1 MMFIELSKRDVAKGA
16 NLRECF
22 AEDSNALL
30 TFRAARIVLAGS
42 KFVLDH
48 GVADHQ
54 LEILWNFDEFVLR
67 RAAIQQKRMCRA
79 PKAGN
84 KLVHDSHARA
94 DKFVLCFLAQLSQ
107 FRAVDGKPALA

>member
-1 MMFIELSKRDVAKGA
+1 MMFIELSKRDVTKGGESPGM
-16 NLRECF
+16 LCGGFEPP
-22 AEDSNALL
+22 SS

-79 PKAGN
+79 PKQEIN
-84 KLVHDSHARA
+84 WSMIPTRA
-94 DKFVLCFLAQLSQ
+94 PTNSFSAFWHS
-107 FRAVDGKPALA
+107 